1 MILEEL
7 IGALVSLSS
16 LLVTQVPPISRESLG
31 RYYWLLVDES
41 PDDEELHQELI
52 HREYK
57 PDDKEE
63 LPYYEELAASVLT
76 STENNTNRSICES
89 LRRSFQVNF
98 VLLISVVLLGLITV
112 SLVFA
117 DLNTTNSCIEWRH
130 RNQTLSQ
137 TRKVLQ
143 ILGTSI
149 SAIPLY
155 LWFPASAAMLWG
167 FEEFKKN
174 YRSCLLT
181 SCFATCITM
190 VYRAVSFQK
199 YTTTGMYRYGVHV
212 SINFVHSH

>member
-41 PDDEELHQELI
+41 PDDEELHPELI

-63 LPYYEELAASVLT
+63 LPYYEELNTSVLA

-89 LRRSFQVNF
+89 LRRSFKVNF
-98 VLLISVVLLGLITV
+98 VLLLSVVLLGLITV
-112 SLVFA
+112 TLVFV

-130 RNQTLSQ
+130 RNHTVSQ
-137 TRKVLQ
+137 KRKVLE
-143 ILGTSI
+143 ILGRSFGAI
-149 SAIPLY
+149 SLY
-155 LWFPASAAMLWG
+155 LWFPGSVAMLWG
-167 FEEFKKN
+167 WEEFKKN
-174 YRSCLLT
+174 HRSCLLT
-181 SCFATCITM
+181 SCFATCITI
-190 VYRAVSFQK
+190 VYRAVLLQK
-199 YTTTGMYRYGVHV
+199 YSTTKVYG
-212 SINFVHSH
+212 

>member
-7 IGALVSLSS
+7 IGALVSLGS
-16 LLVTQVPPISRESLG
+16 LLVTQVPPISRDSLG
-31 RYYWLLVDES
+31 RYYWLLFEES

-63 LPYYEELAASVLT
+63 LPYYEELNTFVLA
-76 STENNTNRSICES
+76 STENNTNRGICES

-98 VLLISVVLLGLITV
+98 VLLLSVVLLGLITV
-112 SLVFA
+112 TLVFV

-130 RNQTLSQ
+130 RSHTVSKK
-137 TRKVLQ
+137 RKVLQ
-143 ILGTSI
+143 ILGKLI

-181 SCFATCITM
+181 SCFATCMTM
-190 VYRAVSFQK
+190 VYRAVLFQK
-199 YTTTGMYRYGVHV
+199 FTTTTVYR
-212 SINFVHSH
+212 

>member
-7 IGALVSLSS
+7 IGALVSLGS

-31 RYYWLLVDES
+31 RYYWLLFEES
-41 PDDEELHQELI
+41 PDNEELHQELI

-57 PDDKEE
+57 PNDKEE
-63 LPYYEELAASVLT
+63 LPYYEELGASVLT
-76 STENNTNRSICES
+76 STENNTNRGICES

-98 VLLISVVLLGLITV
+98 VLLLSVVLLGLITV
-112 SLVFA
+112 TLVFV

-143 ILGTSI
+143 ILGTTI

-155 LWFPASAAMLWG
+155 LWFPASVAMLWG
-167 FEEFKKN
+167 LEEFRKN

-181 SCFATCITM
+181 SCFATCMAM
-190 VYRAVSFQK
+190 VYRAVLFQK
-199 YTTTGMYRYGVHV
+199 YITTGVYR
-212 SINFVHSH
+212 